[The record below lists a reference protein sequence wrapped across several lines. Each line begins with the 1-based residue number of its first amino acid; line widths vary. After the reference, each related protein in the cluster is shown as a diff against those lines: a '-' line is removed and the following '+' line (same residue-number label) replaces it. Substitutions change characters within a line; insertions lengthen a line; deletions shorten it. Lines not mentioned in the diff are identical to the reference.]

1 MRTLIFLFMLTTLLI
16 AGGCESSESSTS
28 SESGENAHDSHDHS
42 KAASQ
47 PITAHADD
55 WCGGHD
61 IPESMCTKCNP
72 ELIDKFKAQGDWC
85 EAHGFPESACPQCNP
100 VSPPGEQA
108 SANTITAH
116 ANDWCGGHDIPESMC
131 TKCNPELI
139 DKFKAQGDWCEAHGF
154 PESACPQCN
163 PVTPPSRSTSTSAGH
178 DHDHDHGGQTQS
190 SGAHLATAQPGDWC
204 AGHNIPESKCTKCNP
219 ELAEGFQAE
228 GDWCAEHGFPES
240 ACPYCNP
247 VAPPTAG
254 VVLHTADHEDL
265 AGLMTAPA
273 RADQRSEGLS
283 APARFSFNA
292 DRVAEVRTLQPGIV
306 REILVQPGERVEAG
320 QALIK
325 VESAQASDQ
334 QAELLAAR
342 QALRTA
348 ESHLERQQTLREQ
361 GINGQRDVE
370 LAMTEA
376 ERARA
381 RVRTAEAALR
391 LSGSVDARG
400 QLTLRAPIAGEV
412 VERNVIAGSY
422 TSAEMALM
430 TIADRSAMWAE
441 VFVPASQSRALA
453 LGQRVRLSP
462 EQAPEVEVT
471 GQVAQIATRVDPAT
485 GNLRVRLELDPAD
498 LPLRDGQLA
507 HATIET
513 GQPTRAM
520 RIPREAVQRFNDQRI
535 VFVRERQGVYQTRKV
550 EIVASERDTLWVAG
564 ELSPDEPVITTG
576 AFVLLTELRADDI
589 GVGCTH

>member
-1 MRTLIFLFMLTTLLI
+1 MCTKCNPELIEKFKAEGDWCAEHGFPESACPQCNPI
-16 AGGCESSESSTS
+16 APPGSNASA
-28 SESGENAHDSHDHS
+28 GETRVGDPH
-42 KAASQ
+42 
-47 PITAHADD
+47 D

-72 ELIDKFKAQGDWC
+72 ELIEKFKAEGDWC

-100 VSPPGEQA
+100 IA
-108 SANTITAH
+108 
-116 ANDWCGGHDIPESMC
+116 
-131 TKCNPELI
+131 
-139 DKFKAQGDWCEAHGF
+139 
-154 PESACPQCN
+154 
-163 PVTPPSRSTSTSAGH
+163 PPSTTSAGH
-178 DHDHDHGGQTQS
+178 DHGHGGGAQ

-265 AGLMTAPA
+265 AGLITAPA
-273 RADQRSEGLS
+273 LASQRSEGLS
-283 APARFSFNA
+283 APATFTFNA

-306 REILVQPGERVEAG
+306 REILVQPGERVDAG

-334 QAELLAAR
+334 QAELVAAR

-348 ESHLERQQTLREQ
+348 ESHLERQQSLREQ

-370 LAMTEA
+370 LARSEA

-400 QLTLRAPIAGEV
+400 QITLRSPIDGEV
-412 VERNVIAGSY
+412 VERDVIAGSY
-422 TSAEMALM
+422 ASAEMALM

-441 VFVPASQSRALA
+441 VFVPAAQSRALA

-462 EQAPEVEVT
+462 EQAPEMEVT
-471 GQVAQIATRVDPAT
+471 GQVAQIDSRVDPAT
-485 GNLRVRLELDPAD
+485 GTLRVRLELDPTD

-507 HATIET
+507 RATIET
-513 GQPTRAM
+513 GQPTRAL

-550 EIVASERDTLWVAG
+550 DIVASERDTLWVAG
-564 ELSPDEPVITTG
+564 ELNPEEPVITTG

>member
-1 MRTLIFLFMLTTLLI
+1 MRTLILFFMLATLVVVS
-16 AGGCESSESSTS
+16 GCESSQSSTS
-28 SESGENAHDSHDHS
+28 SESAENAHDSHDHGE
-42 KAASQ
+42 AASH
-47 PITAHADD
+47 P
-55 WCGGHD
+55 
-61 IPESMCTKCNP
+61 
-72 ELIDKFKAQGDWC
+72 
-85 EAHGFPESACPQCNP
+85 
-100 VSPPGEQA
+100 
-108 SANTITAH
+108 ITAH

-139 DKFKAQGDWCEAHGF
+139 ETFKAAGDWCEAHGF
-154 PESACPQCN
+154 PESACPRCN
-163 PVTPPSRSTSTSAGH
+163 PVTPPSRSTSTNAGH
-178 DHDHDHGGQTQS
+178 DHDHDHDHGSDAQS
-190 SGAHLATAQPGDWC
+190 GTHLATALPGDWC
-204 AGHNIPESKCTKCNP
+204 SGHNIPESKCTKCNP

-265 AGLMTAPA
+265 AGLITAPA
-273 RADQRSEGLS
+273 RAEGRGEGLS
-283 APARFSFNA
+283 APARFTFNA

-348 ESHLERQQTLREQ
+348 ESHLERQQSLREQ

-370 LAMTEA
+370 LAMSEA

-381 RVRTAEAALR
+381 RVRTAQAALR

-400 QLTLRAPIAGEV
+400 QLTLRSPIDGEV

-422 TSAEMALM
+422 ASAEMALM

-462 EQAPEVEVT
+462 EQAPEVEIT
-471 GQVAQIATRVDPAT
+471 GQIAQIDSQVDPTT
-485 GNLRVRLELDPAD
+485 GNLRVRLELNPAD

-507 HATIET
+507 SATIET

-520 RIPREAVQRFNDQRI
+520 RIPREAVQRFNDHRI
-535 VFVRERQGVYQTRKV
+535 VFVRERQGVYQTRRV
-550 EIVASERDTLWVAG
+550 EIVASERDTLWVSG
-564 ELSPDEPVITTG
+564 ELGPDEPVITTG